1 MTRAEM
7 TEIFSVFM
15 LAWPNA
21 ETFRASSKEELTA
34 KLGPTITLWA
44 ACLRDVDYWTAQ
56 KATMKLCQNCKFL
69 PSIAEMREAV
79 EAVNREISSEASM
92 AFELTCNACF
102 MLGPEKAYELRLSD
116 RSKKVIDAMG
126 GMEVFAPP
134 GKEFFARSAF
144 ESTYKTLLRGN
155 PTGLPSA
162 GKVQNAL
169 EN

>member
-21 ETFRASSKEELTA
+21 ETFRASSKEELAA

-56 KATMKLCQNCKFL
+56 KATVKLCQSCKFQ
-69 PSIAEMREAV
+69 PTIAEMREAV
-79 EAVNREISSEASM
+79 DAVNREITDEAKRAYM
-92 AFELTCNACF
+92 DARNACMTF
-102 MLGPEKAYELRLSD
+102 GAEKAYERLPS

-134 GKEFFARSAF
+134 DSCCFALLEFEA
-144 ESTYKTLLRGN
+144 TYEAMLRKN
-155 PTGLPSA
+155 PVGLPGGA
-162 GKVQNAL
+162 KAL
-169 EN
+169 G

>member
-21 ETFRASSKEELTA
+21 ETFRASSKEELTV

-56 KATMKLCQNCKFL
+56 KATVKLCQSCKFQ
-69 PSIAEMREAV
+69 PTIAEMREAV
-79 EAVNREISSEASM
+79 DAVNREITDEAKRAYM
-92 AFELTCNACF
+92 DARNACMTF
-102 MLGPEKAYELRLSD
+102 GTEKAYERLPA

-126 GMEVFAPP
+126 GMDAFAPP
-134 GKEFFARSAF
+134 DSCCFALLEFEA
-144 ESTYKTLLRGN
+144 TYEAMLRKN
-155 PTGLPSA
+155 PVGLPGGA
-162 GKVQNAL
+162 KAL
-169 EN
+169 G

>member
-21 ETFRASSKEELTA
+21 ETFRASSKEELTE

-44 ACLRDVDYWTAQ
+44 TCLRDVDYWTAQ
-56 KATMKLCQNCKFL
+56 KATVKLCQNNKFL
-69 PSIAEMREAV
+69 PSIAEMREAA
-79 EAVNREISSEASM
+79 EEVNREVSNQAKD
-92 AFELTCNACF
+92 AFEFVCNICA
-102 MLGPEKAYELRLSD
+102 LYGPEKAYEQIDR
-116 RSKKVIDAMG
+116 RSKKVIDTMG
-126 GMEVFAPP
+126 GMKAFAPP
-134 GKEFFARSAF
+134 GKGFYSRSAF
-144 ESTYKTLLRGN
+144 VNTYMTFLRGN

-162 GKVQNAL
+162 KKVQNAL

>member
-21 ETFRASSKEELTA
+21 ETFRASSKEELAA

-56 KATMKLCQNCKFL
+56 KATVKLCQSCKF
-69 PSIAEMREAV
+69 PPTIAEMREAV
-79 EAVNREISSEASM
+79 DAVNREITGEAKRAYM
-92 AFELTCNACF
+92 DARNACMTF
-102 MLGPEKAYELRLSD
+102 GAEKAYERLPA

-134 GKEFFARSAF
+134 DKDLYAMFAF
-144 ESTYKTLLRGN
+144 ESSYETFLRGN

-162 GKVQNAL
+162 RKVQKAL

>member
-56 KATMKLCQNCKFL
+56 KATVKLCQTCKFL
-69 PSIAEMREAV
+69 PSIAEMREAA
-79 EAVNREISSEASM
+79 EAVNREVSNQARE
-92 AFELTCNACF
+92 AFEYATTVCTLHGT
-102 MLGPEKAYELRLSD
+102 EKAYERLPD
-116 RSKKVIDAMG
+116 RSKKVIDAIG

-134 GKEFFARSAF
+134 GEKFYAGHAF
-144 ESTYKTLLRGN
+144 MNTYETFLRGN

-162 GKVQNAL
+162 RKVQKAL

>member
-21 ETFRASSKEELTA
+21 ETFRASSKEELAA
-34 KLGPTITLWA
+34 KLGPTITLWT

-56 KATMKLCQNCKFL
+56 KATVKLCQSCKFL

-79 EAVNREISSEASM
+79 EAVNREITGEAKRAYMDARS
-92 AFELTCNACF
+92 ACMTF
-102 MLGPEKAYELRLSD
+102 GAEKAYEQLPA

-134 GKEFFARSAF
+134 DKDFFAMLDF
-144 ESTYKTLLRGN
+144 ESSYETFLRGN

-162 GKVQNAL
+162 RKVQNAL

>member
-56 KATMKLCQNCKFL
+56 KATVKLCQSCKFQ
-69 PSIAEMREAV
+69 PTIAEMREAV
-79 EAVNREISSEASM
+79 DAVNREITDEAKRAYM
-92 AFELTCNACF
+92 DARNACMTF
-102 MLGPEKAYELRLSD
+102 GTEKAYERLPA

-126 GMEVFAPP
+126 GMDAFAPP
-134 GKEFFARSAF
+134 DSCCFALLEFEA
-144 ESTYKTLLRGN
+144 TYEAMLRKN
-155 PTGLPSA
+155 PVGLPGGA
-162 GKVQNAL
+162 KAL
-169 EN
+169 G

>member
-1 MTRAEM
+1 M
-7 TEIFSVFM
+7 FM

-21 ETFRASSKEELTA
+21 ETFRASSKEELAA
-34 KLGPTITLWA
+34 KLGPTITLWT

-56 KATMKLCQNCKFL
+56 KATVKLCQSCKFL
-69 PSIAEMREAV
+69 PSIAEMREAA
-79 EAVNREISSEASM
+79 EAVNREITGEAKRAYMDARS
-92 AFELTCNACF
+92 ACMTF
-102 MLGPEKAYELRLSD
+102 GAEKAYEQLPA

-134 GKEFFARSAF
+134 DKDFFAMLDF
-144 ESTYKTLLRGN
+144 ESSYETFLRGN

-162 GKVQNAL
+162 RKVQKAL

>member
-56 KATMKLCQNCKFL
+56 KATVKLCQTCKFL
-69 PSIAEMREAV
+69 PSIAEMREAADAV
-79 EAVNREISSEASM
+79 RLETAGEIEAAYRTARNICLLYGRERGYSLM
-92 AFELTCNACF
+92 
-102 MLGPEKAYELRLSD
+102 PD
-116 RSKKVIDAMG
+116 RARKVIDAMG
-126 GMEVFAPP
+126 GMDAFAPP
-134 GKEFFARSAF
+134 EGNCFAMLEFQRTYDTMLRS
-144 ESTYKTLLRGN
+144 N
-155 PTGLPSA
+155 PTGLPGEA
-162 GKVQNAL
+162 GRVKAL
-169 EN
+169 G

>member
-21 ETFRASSKEELTA
+21 ETFRASSKEELAA
-34 KLGPTITLWA
+34 KLGPTITLWTA
-44 ACLRDVDYWTAQ
+44 SLRDVDYWTAQ
-56 KATMKLCQNCKFL
+56 KATVKLCQSCKFL

-79 EAVNREISSEASM
+79 EAVNREITGEAKRAYMDARS
-92 AFELTCNACF
+92 ACMTF
-102 MLGPEKAYELRLSD
+102 GAEKAYEQLPA

-134 GKEFFARSAF
+134 DKDFFAMLDF
-144 ESTYKTLLRGN
+144 ESSYETFLRGT

-162 GKVQNAL
+162 RKVQKAL

>member
-44 ACLRDVDYWTAQ
+44 ACLRDVDYCTAQ
-56 KATMKLCQNCKFL
+56 KATVKLCQSCKFQ
-69 PSIAEMREAV
+69 PTIAEMREAV
-79 EAVNREISSEASM
+79 DAVNREITDEAKRAYM
-92 AFELTCNACF
+92 DARNACMTF
-102 MLGPEKAYELRLSD
+102 GTEKAYERLPA

-126 GMEVFAPP
+126 GMDAFAPP
-134 GKEFFARSAF
+134 DSCCFALLEFEA
-144 ESTYKTLLRGN
+144 TYEAMLRKN
-155 PTGLPSA
+155 PVGLPGGA
-162 GKVQNAL
+162 KAL
-169 EN
+169 G

>member
-34 KLGPTITLWA
+34 KLGPIITLWA

-56 KATMKLCQNCKFL
+56 KATVKLCQSCKFQ
-69 PSIAEMREAV
+69 PTIAEMREAV
-79 EAVNREISSEASM
+79 DAVNREITDEAKRAYM
-92 AFELTCNACF
+92 DARNACMTF
-102 MLGPEKAYELRLSD
+102 GTEKAYERLPA

-126 GMEVFAPP
+126 GMDAFAPP
-134 GKEFFARSAF
+134 DSCCFALLEFEA
-144 ESTYKTLLRGN
+144 TYEAMLRKN
-155 PTGLPSA
+155 PVGLPGGA
-162 GKVQNAL
+162 KAL
-169 EN
+169 G

>member
-56 KATMKLCQNCKFL
+56 KATVKLCQTCKFL
-69 PSIAEMREAV
+69 PSIAEMREAA
-79 EAVNREISSEASM
+79 EAVNREVSNQARE
-92 AFELTCNACF
+92 AFEYATTICTLHGT
-102 MLGPEKAYELRLSD
+102 EKA
-116 RSKKVIDAMG
+116 
-126 GMEVFAPP
+126 FAPP
-134 GKEFFARSAF
+134 GEKFYAGHAF
-144 ESTYKTLLRGN
+144 MNTYETFLRGN

-162 GKVQNAL
+162 RKVQKAL

>member
-56 KATMKLCQNCKFL
+56 KATVKLCQTCKYP
-69 PSIAEMREAV
+69 PSIAEMREAADAV
-79 EAVNREISSEASM
+79 RLETAGEIEAAYRTARNICLLYGRERGYSLM
-92 AFELTCNACF
+92 
-102 MLGPEKAYELRLSD
+102 PD
-116 RSKKVIDAMG
+116 RARKVIDAMG
-126 GMEVFAPP
+126 GMDAFAPP
-134 GKEFFARSAF
+134 EGNCFAMLEFQRTYDTMLRS
-144 ESTYKTLLRGN
+144 N
-155 PTGLPSA
+155 PTGLPGEA
-162 GKVQNAL
+162 GRVKAL
-169 EN
+169 G